1 MQQTLIYENFINS
14 RKIHE
19 RTLHMQK
26 NNYIKLNDTNDYL
39 SIGNFFRVIKE
50 ESNCK
55 NTFLQSEFFCSLF
68 DIQTIADSTVNNY
81 LTGFRAINSIYKE
94 KIIKKKNNFIKDSSS
109 FLPTIYKIMSV
120 LENKLISG
128 YPMDEIN
135 NNIKLYNVCSTLY
148 DIAKNDLDIPKQF
161 LENIHSLLNANN
173 LFEFTAN
180 VFFFVVLDK
189 KQPVSFE
196 NKLMK
201 SINDT
206 LKHTNISP
214 NQITDFMNTQLE
226 ESMWSSLRKIN
237 ELAKG
242 KNAFAC
248 LQMAFYEFYGLI
260 AGYPRYIKSY
270 EYYKIAANQS
280 HPAANWAIGHMYYNG
295 YIGNKSNEE
304 LLLAFDYFSKA
315 KDLGSAA
322 AINSL
327 GIIYLEGKIQS
338 IPKNLQKAVQ
348 LFNEAISKGNV
359 FALNNLGKIYES
371 EGKYNKALELFERSA
386 NVGESW
392 AANKVGE
399 YYRIGKYVKKDM
411 EKAFYYYNKSDE
423 SSVYFMCPWSKY
435 NLAKYFYENGNE
447 ELSIEPDINKAIELL
462 ELAST
467 KIIGA
472 LEELIIIYY
481 KKYLGSNKQDKSS
494 LEKLKYYIEKIENS
508 PSYSLEIKNKIQT
521 IMDKI
526 YNESTSIQFKY

>member
-1 MQQTLIYENFINS
+1 MP
-14 RKIHE
+14 KH
-19 RTLHMQK
+19 
-26 NNYIKLNDTNDYL
+26 NYIKLNDTNDYL

-68 DIQTIADSTVNNY
+68 DIQAIADSTVNNY

-94 KIIKKKNNFIKDSSS
+94 KIIKKKNSFLKDSSS

-120 LENKLISG
+120 LENKITTG
-128 YPMDEIN
+128 YTIDEIN
-135 NNIKLYNVCSTLY
+135 SNIKLYNVCYTLY

-161 LENIHSLLNANN
+161 LDNIRFLLNENN
-173 LFEFTAN
+173 LYEFMAN
-180 VFFFVVLDK
+180 VFFFTILDK

-206 LKHTNISP
+206 LRHTNISP

-237 ELAKG
+237 ELSKEG
-242 KNAFAC
+242 NAFAC

-270 EYYKIAANQS
+270 DYYKIAASQN

-295 YIGNKSNEE
+295 YVGNKTDEDLE
-304 LLLAFDYFSKA
+304 LSLDYFTKA
-315 KDLGSAA
+315 ATLGSTA

-327 GIIYLEGKIQS
+327 GIIYLEGKIKKV
-338 IPKNLQKAVQ
+338 PKDINKAIE
-348 LFNEAISKGNV
+348 LFEEAISKGNI
-359 FALNNLGKIYES
+359 FALNNLGKIYETDGRYK
-371 EGKYNKALELFERSA
+371 EALELFERSA
-386 NVGESW
+386 DSGESW
-392 AANKVGE
+392 ASNKVGE
-399 YYRIGKYVKKDM
+399 YYRIGKYVSKDLA
-411 EKAFYYYNKSDE
+411 KAFFYYNKSDE

-462 ELAST
+462 ETASV
-467 KIIGA
+467 KILDA
-472 LEELIIIYY
+472 VEELIYIYY
-481 KKYLGSNKQDKSS
+481 KKYLSSNKQDKSS
-494 LEKLKYYIEKIENS
+494 LEKLKYYIDKIENS
-508 PSYSLEIKNKIQT
+508 PDYNLEIKERIQN
-521 IMDKI
+521 IMDKM
-526 YNESTSIQFKY
+526 YNEKSSIKFNY